1 MHSTGRVESL
11 AGLLVTLLMIGI
23 ALGMDAFSLGIGLGA
38 RGLRWRDVGRLTM
51 LVALMHIILPLVG
64 IWLGDLLYLSF
75 GGIIQKVA
83 AIILMFFGA
92 KMVLEAGRHDD
103 AQKLMP
109 VSANWLK
116 LSILALGVSVDSF
129 SVGFTLGTL
138 RVNPLIPS
146 LLFGVLSGALALA
159 GLFLGKKVHL
169 WLGNIGQVVGGAVL
183 ALLGLKFMY

>member
-11 AGLLVTLLMIGI
+11 AGLWATLLMIGI

-38 RGLRWRDVGRLTM
+38 RGLRWRDVGRLTL
-51 LVALMHIILPLVG
+51 LVALMHIILSLVG

-92 KMVLEAGRHDD
+92 KMVLEAGRRED
-103 AQKLMP
+103 AQKSIP
-109 VSANWLK
+109 VFANWLK

-129 SVGFTLGTL
+129 SVGVTLGTL
-138 RVNPLIPS
+138 RVHPLIPS
-146 LLFGVLSGALALA
+146 LLFGVLSGVLSLV
-159 GLFLGKKVHL
+159 GLVLGKKVNL